1 MRSWMVVLLLG
12 CACSK
17 QQAEE
22 EKRAAAESVR
32 VQLPKARASGDVV
45 AAVQVHLEA
54 GGAVWLDGAQVKA
67 DELSSKLRAMRAET
81 PSLEVHLDAAPD
93 MPYAKV
99 IEALDAAHQ
108 AGIMDISFDAPPK
121 QPVEAPSKQP

>member
-1 MRSWMVVLLLG
+1 MRSWAVVALVVMG
-12 CACSK
+12 CTKERDEAVK
-17 QQAEE
+17 
-22 EKRAAAESVR
+22 AESVR
-32 VQLPKARASGDVV
+32 VQLPKARAGGELP
-45 AAVQVHLEA
+45 AAVQVHLET
-54 GGAVWLDGAQVKA
+54 GGAVLLNGAPVKLDA
-67 DELSSKLRAMRAET
+67 LSEKLRALRAQA

-93 MPYAKV
+93 VPYATV